1 MTTTNYWAYMMDQ
14 MMMDSKRQARRKL
27 GHAKSRAIGSSSRD
41 VNLRLPFAGGWVGQ
55 GDLKSKRKVETEQLT
70 PARSLFAMLPVFD
83 KIFIGRKVIS

>member
-1 MTTTNYWAYMMDQ
+1 MKMTTTNYWVYMMEQ

-41 VNLRLPFAGGWVGQ
+41 VNLCLQFAGGLVG
-55 GDLKSKRKVETEQLT
+55 KETEQLN
-70 PARSLFAMLPVFD
+70 PVRSLFAMLLVFN